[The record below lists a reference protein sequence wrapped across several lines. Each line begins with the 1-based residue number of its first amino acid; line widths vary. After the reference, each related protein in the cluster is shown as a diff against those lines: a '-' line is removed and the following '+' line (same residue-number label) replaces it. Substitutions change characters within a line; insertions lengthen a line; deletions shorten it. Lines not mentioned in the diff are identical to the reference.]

1 MANIFERTAMLLGED
16 AIEKLSDI
24 KVAIFGVGGVGGF
37 IAEAIARSGVGA
49 IDLFDND
56 TVSASNINRQIIALH
71 STIGKYKTD
80 VMKERIFDI
89 NPNCKVGAY
98 NLFYGIDTANSID
111 LSQYDYVADAIDSV
125 KSKVLLIVKCKEAN
139 VPIISAMGAG
149 NKLNPMAF
157 EIADLSKTTVCP
169 LARVMRKE
177 LKAKGITHLKVCYSK
192 EEPIIP
198 TQTATE
204 GRTPPGSTAFSPSV
218 MGLIIASEIIKDIVK
233 A

>member
-16 AIEKLSDI
+16 AIEKLSGI

-80 VMKERIFDI
+80 VMKERILDI

-149 NKLNPMAF
+149 NKLNPW
-157 EIADLSKTTVCP
+157 
-169 LARVMRKE
+169 
-177 LKAKGITHLKVCYSK
+177 HLKL
-192 EEPIIP
+192 P
-198 TQTATE
+198 TYPKQQFV
-204 GRTPPGSTAFSPSV
+204 PLQ
-218 MGLIIASEIIKDIVK
+218 GL
-233 A
+233 